1 MHLYSLISNMHAQ
14 FGTPTSIK
22 NSKQSCK
29 LFKAHVGITEF
40 KQINWLPLN
49 YRFRQ
54 CLAANVF
61 KFFDD
66 KCPLY
71 KKDVFDK
78 PCISQVS
85 TRNSTMKLSQ
95 PLRRT
100 NNGQHCI
107 SFLAPSVWN
116 NLPNE
121 VKRCTN
127 LNTFK
132 HKVKEYFLYKIRQ
145 KDNDVYL
152 YD

>member
-61 KFFDD
+61 QFFDD

-71 KKDVFDK
+71 MRDVFDK
-78 PCISQVS
+78 PCISQTSKRNCYETKS
-85 TRNSTMKLSQ
+85 TIKENQKWSTLYLFLGS
-95 PLRRT
+95 
-100 NNGQHCI
+100 I
-107 SFLAPSVWN
+107 SLEQLAEWSKT
-116 NLPNE
+116 LHQ
-121 VKRCTN
+121 
-127 LNTFK
+127 FK
-132 HKVKEYFLYKIRQ
+132 YV
-145 KDNDVYL
+145 
-152 YD
+152 